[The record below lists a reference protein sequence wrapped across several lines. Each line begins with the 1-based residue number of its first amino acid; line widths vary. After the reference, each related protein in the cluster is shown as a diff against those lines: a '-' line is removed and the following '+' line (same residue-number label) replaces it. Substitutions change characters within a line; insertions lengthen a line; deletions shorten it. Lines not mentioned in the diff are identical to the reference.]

1 MRAGRDLLLFSFVP
15 RNITSIWMY
24 ACVYVHTFCICTI
37 KQRYVC
43 ACMCVCAGADCSLF
57 YPDGQSDCMC
67 PGVSTA
73 APRNETPSA
82 GVFTAMSMCC
92 DVNEPSL
99 LATKN
104 TPLNC
109 PL

>member
-15 RNITSIWMY
+15 QNITSRVSGCMHVCMCILFVSVPLSRGV
-24 ACVYVHTFCICTI
+24 CV
-37 KQRYVC
+37 
-43 ACMCVCAGADCSLF
+43 CVCAGADCSLF

-99 LATKN
+99 LAPKN
-104 TPLNC
+104 TPFNC